1 MKPRTVVYLVVL
13 LLLAVFVLANW
24 NVIAS
29 AHEISFLVGR
39 VTAPLGLLILVI
51 AALVFAIDLVS
62 HAFSR
67 RAWDQERRSLAEEM
81 ERLRARAEQAEESRI
96 EALRELIERET
107 AVIRGQL
114 DRVIAGLARR

>member
-1 MKPRTVVYLVVL
+1 MRPRNVAYLIVL
-13 LLLAVFVLANW
+13 LLLVVFVIANW

-29 AHEISFLVGR
+29 SHEISFLVGR
-39 VTAPLGLLILVI
+39 VTAPLGVLILVI

-67 RAWDQERRSLAEEM
+67 RSWDLERRGLSQEM
-81 ERLRARAEQAEESRI
+81 ERLRLRAEQAEESRI
-96 EALRELIERET
+96 EAVRDLIERET

-114 DRVIAGLARR
+114 DRLLASLPRR

>member
-1 MKPRTVVYLVVL
+1 MRPRNVVYLVVL
-13 LLLAVFVLANW
+13 LLLLVLVLANW

-29 AHEISFLVGR
+29 SHEISFLVGR
-39 VTAPLGLLILVI
+39 ITAPLGVLILVI

-67 RAWDQERRSLAEEM
+67 RAWEQERRSLAQEM
-81 ERLRARAEQAEESRI
+81 ERLRVRAEQAEESRI
-96 EALRELIERET
+96 EAVRDLIERET

-114 DRVIAGLARR
+114 DRLLASLSRR

>member
-1 MKPRTVVYLVVL
+1 MRPRNVVYLVVL
-13 LLLAVFVLANW
+13 LLLLVLVLANW

-39 VTAPLGLLILVI
+39 ITAPLGVLILVI

-67 RAWDQERRSLAEEM
+67 RAWEQERRSLAQEM
-81 ERLRARAEQAEESRI
+81 ERLRVRAEQAEESRI
-96 EALRELIERET
+96 EAVRDLIERET

-114 DRVIAGLARR
+114 DRLLASLSRR